1 MPFQKGQSG
10 NPDGRPPGSE
20 NKVRK
25 TMRELAERILLN
37 PKVQD
42 RLEKLAE
49 QGKLS
54 PRFMMELGHY
64 LSGAPPKTIR
74 VDKVQSDPEDPERKA
89 ALKLMPAEKR
99 YLLADLLL
107 EWERLQE
114 QIHTSRR

>member
-54 PRFMMELGHY
+54 PRFMIELGHY
-64 LSGAPPKTIR
+64 LSGDPPKTIH
-74 VDKVQSDPEDPERKA
+74 VEKVQSDPERRA
-89 ALKLMPAEKR
+89 ALKLMPEEKR